1 MTDELD
7 DFIPFDTQSIRVA
20 DPFEILRL
28 MRVVNILVKE
38 RNDRK

>member
-7 DFIPFDTQSIRVA
+7 DFTPFDTQTIPV

-28 MRVVNILVKE
+28 MRVVNILVDKW
-38 RNDRK
+38 NSKK